1 MSLVKI
7 SQLPLISQINANTA
21 NTLFV
26 GVDVP
31 SLTTGRMTVTTLAAG
46 LYSNN
51 ALIVGSNP
59 INYSNVVA
67 QFSGSDPLYTQV
79 NLQNFNSG
87 GSSDYVASTSDSDN
101 LTKFVDMG
109 IVGSTYNN
117 TGATAYQP
125 YDSYVYNVGYSNT
138 SFSGNLIINAASSNA
153 NIIFVV
159 GGLNANNI
167 IAKITKTG
175 FVLNTQSY
183 LTFSDGTTQATAAA
197 SNAFTQAAYSLAN
210 TVASNLS
217 ANNTL
222 QSNINSTQNT
232 WISSNAVYSNAA
244 YAFANTINTYAYSAY
259 AFGNTVNTY
268 AYSAYAYSNTINA
281 YAFSAYAYSNTVNT
295 YAFSAY
301 AFANSVNT
309 VQSGI
314 NSTQNTWISSNAVYS
329 NAAYAQANIANGIAA
344 TALQNTTGVFAGS
357 LTITG
362 DVRANNHYANTI
374 IFTNTNASISTPSQ
388 VGGPPKDINIIAGSD
403 LGQNN
408 GGTITITAGQTL
420 ATGKSGGN
428 VVLVANG
435 NNSVIQLTSNTVN
448 LTGNLVANTLGTSVS
463 VDNITSNSASF
474 SKNVVVLGNLTANT
488 LLGNIFFSNVVTTT
502 SQSNSIIWYPQAAL
516 ITQQV
521 GQLFYYAN
529 TQSLILDTDIPGD
542 RLSISK
548 VLFFRGYNSTGA
560 TIPANSIVRLVPGV
574 TSNQIPYI
582 ALADAT
588 TSANAT
594 VAGFVKNPIAN
605 GAYGF
610 AYSQGIVE
618 DLNSTSL
625 GQNGDILFLS
635 ATPGLASNV
644 APTGAN
650 TVVQLGRII
659 LSDTTQGKL
668 FIQTQLRQAYG
679 KPNGSVL
686 YAYANNITSSNTISI
701 NDSTGMFTAK
711 DITANTL
718 TTSNGIINTVRVNST
733 SPLTINFTTDIIVR
747 ANLSANFTVT
757 PASFVAGKAI
767 DVWLT
772 NTSSGGGANHTI
784 THGVSALNS
793 TVGATTFTLAGTQSA
808 WLKYMCADGTL
819 ANTFVAIT
827 YQ

>member
-7 SQLPLISQINANTA
+7 SQLPLISQINANTT

-138 SFSGNLIINAASSNA
+138 SFSGNLIINAASSDA

-183 LTFSDGTTQATAAA
+183 ITFSDGTIQSTAAA
-197 SNAFTQAAYSLAN
+197 SNVYTQAAYSLAN

-222 QSNINSTQNT
+222 QANINLTQNT
-232 WISSNAVYSNAA
+232 WISSNSVYSNSA
-244 YAFANTINTYAYSAY
+244 YALANTVNVYAYSAY

-268 AYSAYAYSNTINA
+268 AFSAYSYANTINTYAYSAYSFANSINA
-281 YAFSAYAYSNTVNT
+281 YAY
-295 YAFSAY
+295 SAY

-309 VQSGI
+309 VLQGI
-314 NSTQNTWISSNAVYS
+314 ETTQNTWISSNATFIQS
-329 NAAYAQANIANGIAA
+329 AYNQANLANSIAN
-344 TALQNTTGVFAGS
+344 TALQSTGGTITGS

-362 DVRANNHYANTI
+362 DVRANNHYANTL

-388 VGGPPKDINIIAGSD
+388 VGGPSKDINITAGTD

-448 LTGNLVANTLGTSVS
+448 LTGNLVANTVGTQVS
-463 VDNITSNSASF
+463 FDNVTSNSAIF
-474 SKNVVVLGNLTANT
+474 SKNMVVLGNLTANT
-488 LLGNIFFSNVVTTT
+488 LLGNVFFSNVITGT
-502 SQSNSIIWYPQAAL
+502 SQSNSILWFAQSNSPTQVSGQVWYS
-516 ITQQV
+516 
-521 GQLFYYAN
+521 AN
-529 TQSLILDTDIPGD
+529 TISLVQDTDVAGD
-542 RLSISK
+542 RPAISK
-548 VLFFRGYNSTGA
+548 VLFERVYNNTGSS
-560 TIPANSIVRLVPGV
+560 IPNSSWVKLAGGV
-574 TSNQIPYI
+574 TSNAVPYI
-582 ALADAT
+582 QLADAG
-588 TSANAT
+588 SAANSQ
-594 VAGFVKNPIAN
+594 VEGFVKNGIAN

-610 AYSQGIVE
+610 VYTRGIVS
-618 DLNSTSL
+618 DFDASTFGNN
-625 GQNGDILFLS
+625 GQLLFLS
-635 ATPGLASNV
+635 TTPGQATNV

-650 TVVQLGRII
+650 SVVSVAKI
-659 LSDTTQGKL
+659 LSNGSANGKL
-668 FIQTQLRQAYG
+668 QVSIANQQAYG
-679 KPNGSVL
+679 KPNGAILFANNNLIQASNTLFINEAIGQLNVSSTL
-686 YAYANNITSSNTISI
+686 YAA
-701 NDSTGMFTAK
+701 
-711 DITANTL
+711 
-718 TTSNGIINTVRVNST
+718 NGIIYAPRTYPST
-733 SPLTINFTTDIIVR
+733 QTAITISMTTDTWVR
-747 ANLSANFTVT
+747 ANVGASLAVTLSNFAQGTEV
-757 PASFVAGKAI
+757 
-767 DVWLT
+767 DVILT
-772 NTSSGGGANHTI
+772 NPNTGGGSNRTI
-784 THGVSALNS
+784 THGCSAINS
-793 TVGATTFTLAGTQSA
+793 SVGATTFVLSGTTTA
-808 WLKYMCADGTL
+808 FLKYYSFSSDL
-819 ANTFVAIT
+819 ANTYVKVS